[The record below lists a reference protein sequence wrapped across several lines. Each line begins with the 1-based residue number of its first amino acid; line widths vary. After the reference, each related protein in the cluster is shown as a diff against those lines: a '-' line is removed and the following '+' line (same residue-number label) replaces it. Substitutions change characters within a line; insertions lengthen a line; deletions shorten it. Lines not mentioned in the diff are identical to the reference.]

1 MVLSAFTFESA
12 EELPAIDIPEDSRQY
27 RAINNPYTPLRLD
40 GMWELPTISAI
51 LYVAIGNNTCAD
63 STRVLQKMLE
73 VEVTGELDWNTV
85 TELQRRSLIA
95 PDGQWNEVTVRGIQA
110 ALNSGI
116 LF

>member
-1 MVLSAFTFESA
+1 MVLPAFTFESV
-12 EELPAIDIPEDSRQY
+12 EELPKVEIPEDSRQH
-27 RAINNPYTPLRLD
+27 RALNNPYTLLEVD
-40 GMWELPTISAI
+40 GQWGADEMRA
-51 LYVAIGNNTCAD
+51 VAHVFGFEGD
-63 STRVLQKMLE
+63 FWRSLQVGLE
-73 VEVTGELDWNTV
+73 VEVTGNLDWNTI

>member
-1 MVLSAFTFESA
+1 MPAFTFESVDS
-12 EELPAIDIPEDSRQY
+12 LPTVEVPEDSRQF
-27 RAINNPYTPLRLD
+27 RAINNPFTPLKVD
-40 GMWELPTISAI
+40 GLWELPTMSALI
-51 LYVAIGNNTCAD
+51 YVALGDNTCTD
-63 STRVLQKMLE
+63 FLRTVQRILE

-95 PDGQWNEVTVRGIQA
+95 PDGIWNEVTIKGIQA